1 LPISRLCFQNH
12 LWSNRLLLGCPLS
25 SQCSQ
30 SVFTSCRHPLSN
42 LCNVKRAEPSPIL
55 KAAIRLL
62 ITVFTAA
69 MEMSEFQR
77 QVSLP
82 HVPKFTSALSNI
94 AASNEDIELKVRHS
108 RASFTSSSAYKKSGN
123 LLEFTLVFDP
133 QLSNCTSSNLSEP
146 FWSRSRFPQRQS
158 PAFNSRPLAEKRGSA
173 VLYTA
178 SHWWKSWS
186 SQPMEKG
193 TR

>member
-1 LPISRLCFQNH
+1 MFISCQ
-12 LWSNRLLLGCPLS
+12 
-25 SQCSQ
+25 
-30 SVFTSCRHPLSN
+30 HPVSDLSN
-42 LCNVKRAEPSPIL
+42 NQRVEPSPIL

-82 HVPKFTSALSNI
+82 HVPKFTSTLSNI
-94 AASNEDIELKVRHS
+94 AASNEDIELKVRRS
-108 RASFTSSSAYKKSGN
+108 CAPFPPSSAYENLGN
-123 LLEFTLVFDP
+123 LLEFTVMFDP
-133 QLSNCTSSNLSEP
+133 SLSYCTSSNLCEP
-146 FWSRSRFPQRQS
+146 FRSRSRFSQRQS
-158 PAFNSRPLAEKRGSA
+158 PAFHARALAGKCCS
-173 VLYTA
+173 VVFYTS
-178 SHWWKSWS
+178 SHWGKSRS